1 MVHITHELLTQKEF
15 EKKYP
20 IIATNPSTTNLTWI
34 QWLYYM
40 PYRWIIPETPAHLYV
55 VLPTIQEYANIII
68 QKHYQKPLC
77 SSLDNLFTFIEF
89 REQYGTITCHQ
100 ESIIQLSD
108 LDLWL
113 ILRYLNH
120 QYGVA
125 VADTV
130 KTFGAINTVIKFP
143 DRNES
148 EKLTAKITD
157 NDKAIINLKTACSTL
172 HNQITDL
179 EKKSEE

>member
-1 MVHITHELLTQKEF
+1 M
-15 EKKYP
+15 
-20 IIATNPSTTNLTWI
+20 
-34 QWLYYM
+34 
-40 PYRWIIPETPAHLYV
+40 
-55 VLPTIQEYANIII
+55 
-68 QKHYQKPLC
+68 
-77 SSLDNLFTFIEF
+77 
-89 REQYGTITCHQ
+89 
-100 ESIIQLSD
+100 QLSD

-130 KTFGAINTVIKFP
+130 KTFGASSTVIKFP

-148 EKLTAKITD
+148 EKLVSKITD

-172 HNQITDL
+172 HKQVIDL
-179 EKKSEE
+179 QRKSEE

>member
-1 MVHITHELLTQKEF
+1 
-15 EKKYP
+15 
-20 IIATNPSTTNLTWI
+20 
-34 QWLYYM
+34 
-40 PYRWIIPETPAHLYV
+40 V
-55 VLPTIQEYANIII
+55 VLPTIQEYAKIII
-68 QKHYQKPLC
+68 QHHYQKPLC

-89 REQYGTITCHQ
+89 REQYVTLPCHQ
-100 ESIIQLSD
+100 ESIMQLSD

-130 KTFGAINTVIKFP
+130 KTFGASSTVIKFP

-148 EKLTAKITD
+148 EKLVSKITD

-172 HNQITDL
+172 HKQVIDL
-179 EKKSEE
+179 QRKSEE